1 MRLLFTCLFLGWNI
15 CVFGQFKKTEPLVHT
30 YSIVAYDPETGD
42 MGVAVQSHWFSVGT
56 VVTWAEAG
64 VGAIAT
70 QSFSNPAFGPQGL
83 QLLKT
88 GLDAKEVLDVL
99 IKSDEGRD
107 FRQLGIVDATGKAAS
122 HTGAKNIEFAGS
134 IVEEN
139 FAVQANLMVNDKVW
153 PAMAEAYKNA
163 KGPLAER
170 LIIALE
176 AAEKAGGDARGRQSA
191 AVLVVSGQPTGK
203 SWIDTKV
210 DIRVDDAEEPLLEIR
225 RLWTVHQ
232 AYEFMN
238 QGDLAVEA
246 GDFELAS
253 NLYKNAESMFPD
265 NLEMQ
270 YWHAINL
277 VNTGKLEEALPMF
290 KNIFSKD
297 KNWKDLTPRL
307 IKNEVLVADDK
318 TLKKIMKQ

>member
-1 MRLLFTCLFLGWNI
+1 
-15 CVFGQFKKTEPLVHT
+15 
-30 YSIVAYDPETGD
+30 
-42 MGVAVQSHWFSVGT
+42 
-56 VVTWAEAG
+56 
-64 VGAIAT
+64 
-70 QSFSNPAFGPQGL
+70 
-83 QLLKT
+83 
-88 GLDAKEVLDVL
+88 
-99 IKSDEGRD
+99 
-107 FRQLGIVDATGKAAS
+107 
-122 HTGAKNIEFAGS
+122 
-134 IVEEN
+134 
-139 FAVQANLMVNDKVW
+139 
-153 PAMAEAYKNA
+153 
-163 KGPLAER
+163 
-170 LIIALE
+170 
-176 AAEKAGGDARGRQSA
+176 
-191 AVLVVSGQPTGK
+191 
-203 SWIDTKV
+203 
-210 DIRVDDAEEPLLEIR
+210 
-225 RLWTVHQ
+225 WTVHQ

-253 NLYKNAESMFPD
+253 NLYKNAEAMFPD